1 MERMT
6 CPCCLDKTPS
16 LETRFD
22 VKGRPYCTCTSC
34 SARVFVRG
42 SQSLVG
48 LAMLNPYAATLAEK
62 ISTDRATWEL
72 LQATRRQVES
82 SLRQVA
88 SPEPVATATAATLDV
103 AAGASR

>member
-6 CPCCLDKTPS
+6 CPCCLDITPS

-22 VKGRPYCTCTSC
+22 VKGRPYCTCTAC

-48 LAMLNPYAATLAEK
+48 LAMLNPFAATLAK
-62 ISTDRATWEL
+62 QIVNDRPTWEL
-72 LQATRRQVES
+72 LQTTRRQVET
-82 SLRQVA
+82 SLRRVA
-88 SPEPVATATAATLDV
+88 SPEPETLNAATLV
-103 AAGASR
+103 AAAGGSK

>member
-6 CPCCLDKTPS
+6 CPCCLSLPPS

-22 VKGRPYCTCTSC
+22 VKGRPYCTCSSC

-48 LAMLNPYAATLAEK
+48 LAMLNPLATTLAEK
-62 ISTDRATWEL
+62 ITTDRATWEV
-72 LQATRRQVES
+72 LQTTRRQVEA
-82 SLRQVA
+82 SLRRV
-88 SPEPVATATAATLDV
+88 STPEPETLNAATLV
-103 AAGASR
+103 AAVGGSQ